1 MAGYYVFQLAVGGSV
16 RPPGVRTSHRYLGS
30 VIVAFKKTLTTTL
43 NHKTCINT
51 SGQGF
56 KKRPY
61 SLSML
66 YLLVNIA
73 LIANKVFFKT
83 LCRSIIE
90 DGGQGV
96 HKRKNY

>member
-1 MAGYYVFQLAVGGSV
+1 MAGYYVFTLAVGGSV

-30 VIVAFKKTLTTTL
+30 VIFAFKKTLTTTL
-43 NHKTCINT
+43 NHKTCIINT

-66 YLLVNIA
+66 YL
-73 LIANKVFFKT
+73 IANKVFFKT
-83 LCRSIIE
+83 LCRSIIKG
-90 DGGQGV
+90 GGQGV